1 MGLGLTSRLALAGT
15 PGAAW
20 ALARHGEESPA
31 IVPRSAGPDEVKEVL
46 AGLPVAALRL
56 DPDIV
61 EALVSFGLDRI
72 GTLYPLDPGALAKRF
87 GPAPRRRLEQAF
99 GFVQEPVISLP
110 PPLPREARRAFAE
123 PISTVDAIHA
133 ATEALLED
141 LCRNL
146 SRAGE
151 GVRRMRL
158 VCHRGDGA
166 RSIQVVGTSRPVRR
180 ARLLMNLFSGKL
192 ERIDPG
198 FGIEEMVLSA
208 EVVEVVEEEQEDWF
222 ARAEAAAAGR
232 GGWTGGAKG
241 GRAAARSWPAS
252 STGWGTASGSEA
264 SPVRFRAR
272 AGCPSARSSCVNPW
286 PHPGGSARAGRRGV
300 CRPLRLLSP
309 PERVEAVARES
320 GGTGACGCAGSSSA
334 GADGGTGCARPRGPS
349 GWSANGGWRT
359 PRPATTTWPKTRKGG
374 ATGSSASGPA
384 TPPPRRAGSCTGS
397 SRERGRARPRGVPP
411 RRPRRGEARRPWT
424 GGYAELQVTSN
435 FSFLRGASQPE
446 ELVERAHALGYR
458 ALALT
463 DRNTLAG
470 VVRAHHAAREME
482 LRFIP
487 GARLDLEDGPSLLC
501 LPVSRKGY
509 GRLARLITLGRRR
522 APKGECRLHRE
533 DVVEAAGEQVFI
545 ALPPE
550 VPGPGFAERLAWYRE
565 RLDAPLFLAAT
576 CSHRGNDVR
585 RLAAL
590 ASLSETERVP
600 LVATGDVHQHI
611 PERRRL
617 HDLLTCIRERCTI
630 DTAGWRLAANAERHL
645 KSPAQM
651 AALFRDHPRALAN
664 AVEIAERCR
673 FSLGELRYEYPEEV
687 VGEGRTPQRELEIL
701 TRRGAARRYPEGIPS
716 KVRATLEHELALI
729 GELEFAPYFLTVADI
744 VRTARGLGILCQGRG
759 SAANSAVCYCLE
771 ITSVDPDRID
781 LLFERFI
788 SAERGEVP
796 DIDVDFEHE
805 RREEVIQY
813 IYRKYGRERAG
824 LAATVVTYRVRSALR
839 DTGRAMG
846 LSKDTVDR
854 LLSMA
859 SVWSKPVDEERA
871 REEGF
876 DPTDRRLRLT
886 LELARELQGFPR
898 HLSQHTGGF
907 VISRGPLCEIVPI
920 ENAAMEDRT
929 VIEWNKDD
937 LEALGLIKVDVLGL
951 GMLSC
956 IRRSFELLEAHYG
969 VRHTLGDVPAEDP
982 GVYGMIQRADTIG
995 VFQIE
1000 SRAQMAMLPR
1010 LKPATFYDLV
1020 IEVAIVR
1027 PGPIQGDMVH
1037 PYLRRRR
1044 GVEPVEYPSE
1054 ELREVLGKTLGVPL
1068 FQEQAMKIAIVG
1080 AGFSPAEADQLRR
1093 AMASFRNYGTIHRFR
1108 DKFVEGMVG
1117 RGYDREFAER
1127 CFRQIEGFGDY
1138 GFPESHAASFALLV
1152 YISSWLKHHYPEVF
1166 ACALLNS
1173 QPMGFY
1179 APAQLVGDARRH
1191 GVEVRPVDVNHS
1203 EWDCTLEPVG
1213 PHPPGRDG
1221 SRPRPRMALRLGLRQ
1236 IRGLRE
1242 EDATRIVTAREEG
1255 YRSPADLRRRA
1266 GTRPAVLTRL
1276 ARADAFTST
1285 GLDRRQAAW
1294 AIRSL
1299 DRMEP
1304 LPLFDSPGEAE
1315 PPRPEPALPAMSAG
1329 EQVVADYR
1337 TTGLSLK
1344 QHPTALLRERLADRG
1359 VRPASHL
1366 EELPAGARVTV
1377 AGIVL
1382 VRQRPG
1388 TAGRIVF
1395 VTLED
1400 ETGSSNLV
1408 VFPSVQERCRRALL
1422 TARLMV
1428 CRGRL
1433 EKEQGVIHVIADRI
1447 DSLNDWLDG
1456 LAGRPGAVSRGAFV
1470 GRGRFFH

>member
-1 MGLGLTSRLALAGT
+1 MSTAGRELAARLAGSRLEG
-15 PGAAW
+15 
-20 ALARHGEESPA
+20 
-31 IVPRSAGPDEVKEVL
+31 
-46 AGLPVAALRL
+46 
-56 DPDIV
+56 
-61 EALVSFGLDRI
+61 
-72 GTLYPLDPGALAKRF
+72 
-87 GPAPRRRLEQAF
+87 GPAA
-99 GFVQEPVISLP
+99 
-110 PPLPREARRAFAE
+110 
-123 PISTVDAIHA
+123 
-133 ATEALLED
+133 
-141 LCRNL
+141 
-146 SRAGE
+146 
-151 GVRRMRL
+151 
-158 VCHRGDGA
+158 
-166 RSIQVVGTSRPVRR
+166 
-180 ARLLMNLFSGKL
+180 
-192 ERIDPG
+192 
-198 FGIEEMVLSA
+198 
-208 EVVEVVEEEQEDWF
+208 
-222 ARAEAAAAGR
+222 
-232 GGWTGGAKG
+232 
-241 GRAAARSWPAS
+241 
-252 STGWGTASGSEA
+252 
-264 SPVRFRAR
+264 
-272 AGCPSARSSCVNPW
+272 
-286 PHPGGSARAGRRGV
+286 
-300 CRPLRLLSP
+300 
-309 PERVEAVARES
+309 
-320 GGTGACGCAGSSSA
+320 
-334 GADGGTGCARPRGPS
+334 
-349 GWSANGGWRT
+349 
-359 PRPATTTWPKTRKGG
+359 
-374 ATGSSASGPA
+374 
-384 TPPPRRAGSCTGS
+384 
-397 SRERGRARPRGVPP
+397 
-411 RRPRRGEARRPWT
+411 WT

-435 FSFLRGASQPE
+435 FSFLRGASHPE
-446 ELVERAHALGYR
+446 ELVEQAHALGYR

-470 VVRAHHAAREME
+470 VVRAYHAARETE
-482 LRFIP
+482 LRFIA
-487 GARLDLEDGPSLLC
+487 GARLDLVDGPSLLC

-509 GRLARLITLGRRR
+509 GRLARLITRGRRR
-522 APKGECRLHRE
+522 APKGECRLRRE

-565 RLDAPLFLAAT
+565 RLGIPLYLAAT
-576 CSHRGNDVR
+576 YIHRGNDVR
-585 RLAAL
+585 RLADL
-590 ASLSETERVP
+590 ASLSEAEHVP
-600 LVATGDVHQHI
+600 LVATGDVHQHV

-617 HDLLTCIRERCTI
+617 HNLLTCIRERCTI

-645 KSPAQM
+645 KSPAEM
-651 AALFRDHPRALAN
+651 AVLFRDHPRALAN
-664 AVEIAERCR
+664 AAEIADRCR
-673 FSLGELRYEYPEEV
+673 FSLEELRYEYPEEV
-687 VGEGRTPQRELEIL
+687 VGKGRTPQQELEIL
-701 TRRGAARRYPEGIPS
+701 TWQGAARRYPEGIPS
-716 KVRATLEHELALI
+716 KVRATLEHEMALI
-729 GELEFAPYFLTVADI
+729 GELEYAPYFLTVADI
-744 VRTARGLGILCQGRG
+744 VRTARDMGILCQGRG

-805 RREEVIQY
+805 RREEIIQY

-846 LSKDTVDR
+846 LGKDTVDR

-859 SVWSKPVDEERA
+859 SVCSKPVGEERA

-876 DPTDRRLRLT
+876 DPADRRLRLT
-886 LELARELQGFPR
+886 LELARELYGFPR

-907 VISRGPLCEIVPI
+907 IISREPLCEIVPI

-956 IRRSFELLEAHYG
+956 IRRSFAMLESHYG
-969 VRHTLGDVPAEDP
+969 IRHTLGDVPAEDP
-982 GVYGMIQRADTIG
+982 GVYEMIQRADTVG

-1044 GVEPVEYPSE
+1044 GVEPVWYPSE

-1080 AGFSPAEADQLRR
+1080 AGFSAAEADQLRR

-1117 RGYDREFAER
+1117 RGYEREFAER
-1127 CFRQIEGFGDY
+1127 CFQQIEGFGDY

-1152 YISSWLKHHYPEVF
+1152 YISSWLKHHYPEIF

-1179 APAQLVGDARRH
+1179 APAQIVGDARKH

-1213 PHPPGRDG
+1213 EQGPGAPWRECAGEGRGDVVDPVSGRCPASRPQLPGRDG
-1221 SRPRPRMALRLGLRQ
+1221 SPAPPRPALRLGLRQ
-1236 IRGLRE
+1236 VRGLRE
-1242 EDATRIVTAREEG
+1242 EDAARIVGAREGG
-1255 YRSPADLRRRA
+1255 YRSPADLWRRA
-1266 GTRPAVLTRL
+1266 GTSPAVLVRL
-1276 ARADAFTST
+1276 ARADAFNST

-1294 AIRSL
+1294 AISSL
-1299 DRMEP
+1299 DRAGP
-1304 LPLFDSPGEAE
+1304 LPLFDSPDRGE
-1315 PPRPEPALPAMSAG
+1315 PPRPEQALPAMSTG

-1344 QHPTALLRERLADRG
+1344 QHPAALLRERLDGRG
-1359 VRPASHL
+1359 VRPARQL

-1382 VRQRPG
+1382 CRQRPG
-1388 TAGRIVF
+1388 TAGKIVF

-1400 ETGSSNLV
+1400 ETGTANLV
-1408 VFPSVQERCRRALL
+1408 VFPSVQKRCRRALL

-1428 CRGRL
+1428 CHGRL
-1433 EKEQGVIHVIADRI
+1433 EKEQGVIHVIANRI
-1447 DSLNDWLDG
+1447 DSLNEWLDG
-1456 LAGRPGAVSRGAFV
+1456 LAGKPGGTLQGTFV

>member
-1 MGLGLTSRLALAGT
+1 MSTTRVEGSTTVTGRSE
-15 PGAAW
+15 
-20 ALARHGEESPA
+20 ARTG
-31 IVPRSAGPDEVKEVL
+31 RSA
-46 AGLPVAALRL
+46 
-56 DPDIV
+56 
-61 EALVSFGLDRI
+61 
-72 GTLYPLDPGALAKRF
+72 
-87 GPAPRRRLEQAF
+87 
-99 GFVQEPVISLP
+99 
-110 PPLPREARRAFAE
+110 
-123 PISTVDAIHA
+123 
-133 ATEALLED
+133 
-141 LCRNL
+141 
-146 SRAGE
+146 
-151 GVRRMRL
+151 
-158 VCHRGDGA
+158 
-166 RSIQVVGTSRPVRR
+166 
-180 ARLLMNLFSGKL
+180 
-192 ERIDPG
+192 
-198 FGIEEMVLSA
+198 
-208 EVVEVVEEEQEDWF
+208 
-222 ARAEAAAAGR
+222 
-232 GGWTGGAKG
+232 
-241 GRAAARSWPAS
+241 
-252 STGWGTASGSEA
+252 
-264 SPVRFRAR
+264 
-272 AGCPSARSSCVNPW
+272 
-286 PHPGGSARAGRRGV
+286 
-300 CRPLRLLSP
+300 
-309 PERVEAVARES
+309 
-320 GGTGACGCAGSSSA
+320 A
-334 GADGGTGCARPRGPS
+334 GAG
-349 GWSANGGWRT
+349 
-359 PRPATTTWPKTRKGG
+359 
-374 ATGSSASGPA
+374 GSSAW
-384 TPPPRRAGSCTGS
+384 AGGS
-397 SRERGRARPRGVPP
+397 
-411 RRPRRGEARRPWT
+411 
-424 GGYAELQVTSN
+424 AELQVTSN
-435 FSFLRGASQPE
+435 FSFLRGASHPE
-446 ELVERAHALGYR
+446 ELVEQAHALGYR

-470 VVRAHHAAREME
+470 VVRAYHAARETD
-482 LRFIP
+482 LRFIA
-487 GARLDLEDGPSLLC
+487 GARLDLVDGPSLLC

-509 GRLARLITLGRRR
+509 GRLARLITRGRRR
-522 APKGECRLHRE
+522 APKGECRLLRE
-533 DVVEAAGEQVFI
+533 DVVEAAGEQIFI
-545 ALPPE
+545 VLPPE
-550 VPGPGFAERLAWYRE
+550 VPGPGFAGRLAWYRE
-565 RLDAPLFLAAT
+565 RLQAPLYLAAT
-576 CSHRGNDVR
+576 HGHRGNDAR
-585 RLAAL
+585 RLATL
-590 ASLSETERVP
+590 ASLSEAERVP
-600 LVATGDVHQHI
+600 LAATGDVHQHL

-630 DTAGWRLAANAERHL
+630 DSAGWRLDANAERHL
-645 KSPAQM
+645 KSPAEM
-651 AALFRDHPRALAN
+651 AALFRDHPGALAN
-664 AVEIAERCR
+664 AAEIAERCR

-687 VGEGRTPQRELEIL
+687 VGEGRTPQQELEIL
-701 TRRGAARRYPEGIPS
+701 TWEGAARRYPEGVPS

-729 GELEFAPYFLTVADI
+729 GELEYAPYFLTVADI
-744 VRTARGLGILCQGRG
+744 VRTARGMGILCQGRG

-796 DIDVDFEHE
+796 DIDVDFEHD

-859 SVWSKPVDEERA
+859 SVWSKPVGEERA

-876 DPTDRRLRLT
+876 DPADRRLRLT
-886 LELARELQGFPR
+886 LELAKELYGFPR

-907 VISRGPLCEIVPI
+907 VISREPLCEIVPI

-956 IRRSFELLEAHYG
+956 IRRSFELLEEHYG
-969 VRHTLGDVPAEDP
+969 IRHTLGDVPAEDP
-982 GVYGMIQRADTIG
+982 GVYEMIQRADTVG

-1044 GVEPVEYPSE
+1044 GVEPVWYPSE

-1117 RGYDREFAER
+1117 RGYERDFAER
-1127 CFRQIEGFGDY
+1127 CFKQIEGFGDY

-1152 YISSWLKHHYPEVF
+1152 YISSWLKHHYPDVF

-1179 APAQLVGDARRH
+1179 APAQIVGDARKH

-1203 EWDCTLEPVG
+1203 VWGCTLEP
-1213 PHPPGRDG
+1213 PP
-1221 SRPRPRMALRLGLRQ
+1221 PRLALRLGLRQ

-1242 EDATRIVTAREEG
+1242 EDAARIVGAREGG
-1255 YRSPADLRRRA
+1255 YRSPADLWRRA
-1266 GTRPAVLTRL
+1266 GISPAILVRL

-1294 AIRSL
+1294 AISSL
-1299 DRMEP
+1299 DRAGP
-1304 LPLFDSPGEAE
+1304 LPLFDSPDGGA
-1315 PPRPEPALPAMSAG
+1315 PPRLEPALPAMTAG

-1344 QHPTALLRERLADRG
+1344 QHPTALLRERLAGRG

-1366 EELPAGARVTV
+1366 EELPAGACVTV

-1382 VRQRPG
+1382 CRQRPG
-1388 TAGRIVF
+1388 TAGKIVF

-1400 ETGSSNLV
+1400 ETGTANLV
-1408 VFPSVQERCRRALL
+1408 VFPSVQERCRRGLL
-1422 TARLMV
+1422 TARLMI
-1428 CRGRL
+1428 CHGRL
-1433 EKEQGVIHVIADRI
+1433 EKEQGVIHVIAKRI
-1447 DSLNDWLDG
+1447 HSLNDWLDG
-1456 LAGRPGAVSRGAFV
+1456 LAGKSRAPSQDAFV

>member
-1 MGLGLTSRLALAGT
+1 MSTTRVEGSTTVTGRSE
-15 PGAAW
+15 
-20 ALARHGEESPA
+20 ARTG
-31 IVPRSAGPDEVKEVL
+31 RSA
-46 AGLPVAALRL
+46 
-56 DPDIV
+56 
-61 EALVSFGLDRI
+61 
-72 GTLYPLDPGALAKRF
+72 
-87 GPAPRRRLEQAF
+87 
-99 GFVQEPVISLP
+99 
-110 PPLPREARRAFAE
+110 
-123 PISTVDAIHA
+123 
-133 ATEALLED
+133 
-141 LCRNL
+141 
-146 SRAGE
+146 
-151 GVRRMRL
+151 
-158 VCHRGDGA
+158 
-166 RSIQVVGTSRPVRR
+166 
-180 ARLLMNLFSGKL
+180 
-192 ERIDPG
+192 
-198 FGIEEMVLSA
+198 
-208 EVVEVVEEEQEDWF
+208 
-222 ARAEAAAAGR
+222 
-232 GGWTGGAKG
+232 
-241 GRAAARSWPAS
+241 
-252 STGWGTASGSEA
+252 
-264 SPVRFRAR
+264 
-272 AGCPSARSSCVNPW
+272 
-286 PHPGGSARAGRRGV
+286 
-300 CRPLRLLSP
+300 
-309 PERVEAVARES
+309 
-320 GGTGACGCAGSSSA
+320 A
-334 GADGGTGCARPRGPS
+334 GAG
-349 GWSANGGWRT
+349 
-359 PRPATTTWPKTRKGG
+359 
-374 ATGSSASGPA
+374 GSSAW
-384 TPPPRRAGSCTGS
+384 AGGS
-397 SRERGRARPRGVPP
+397 
-411 RRPRRGEARRPWT
+411 
-424 GGYAELQVTSN
+424 AELQVTSN
-435 FSFLRGASQPE
+435 FSFLRGASHPE
-446 ELVERAHALGYR
+446 ELVEQAHALGYR

-470 VVRAHHAAREME
+470 VVRAYHAARETD
-482 LRFIP
+482 LRFIA
-487 GARLDLEDGPSLLC
+487 GARLDLVDGPSLLC

-509 GRLARLITLGRRR
+509 GRLARLITRGRRR
-522 APKGECRLHRE
+522 APKGECRLLRA
-533 DVVEAAGEQVFI
+533 DVVEAAGEQIFI
-545 ALPPE
+545 VLPPE
-550 VPGPGFAERLAWYRE
+550 VPGPGFAGRLAWYRK
-565 RLDAPLFLAAT
+565 RLQAPLYLAAT
-576 CSHRGNDVR
+576 HGHRGNDAR
-585 RLAAL
+585 RLATL
-590 ASLSETERVP
+590 ASLSEAERVP
-600 LVATGDVHQHI
+600 LAATGDVHQHL

-630 DTAGWRLAANAERHL
+630 DSAGWRLDANAERHL
-645 KSPAQM
+645 KSPAEM
-651 AALFRDHPRALAN
+651 AALFRDHPGALAN
-664 AVEIAERCR
+664 AAEIAERCR

-687 VGEGRTPQRELEIL
+687 VGEGRTPQQELEIL
-701 TRRGAARRYPEGIPS
+701 TWEGAARRYPEGVPS

-729 GELEFAPYFLTVADI
+729 GELEYAPYFLTVADI
-744 VRTARGLGILCQGRG
+744 VRTARGMGILCQGRG

-796 DIDVDFEHE
+796 DIDVDFEHD

-854 LLSMA
+854 LLSMD
-859 SVWSKPVDEERA
+859 SVWSKPVGEERA

-876 DPTDRRLRLT
+876 DPADRRLRLT
-886 LELARELQGFPR
+886 LELARELYGFPR

-907 VISRGPLCEIVPI
+907 VISRQPLCEIVPI

-956 IRRSFELLEAHYG
+956 IRRSFELLEGHYG
-969 VRHTLGDVPAEDP
+969 IRHTLGDVPAEDP
-982 GVYGMIQRADTIG
+982 GVYEMIQRADTVG

-1044 GVEPVEYPSE
+1044 GVEPVWYPSE

-1117 RGYDREFAER
+1117 RGYERDFAER
-1127 CFRQIEGFGDY
+1127 CFKQIEGFGDY

-1152 YISSWLKHHYPEVF
+1152 YISSWLKHHYPDVF

-1179 APAQLVGDARRH
+1179 APAQIVGDARKH

-1203 EWDCTLEPVG
+1203 VWDCTLEP
-1213 PHPPGRDG
+1213 PP
-1221 SRPRPRMALRLGLRQ
+1221 PRPALRLGLRQ

-1242 EDATRIVTAREEG
+1242 EDAARIVGAREGG
-1255 YRSPADLRRRA
+1255 YRSPADLWRRA
-1266 GTRPAVLTRL
+1266 GISPAILVRL

-1294 AIRSL
+1294 AISSL
-1299 DRMEP
+1299 DRAGP
-1304 LPLFDSPGEAE
+1304 LPLFDSPDGGA
-1315 PPRPEPALPAMSAG
+1315 PPRLEPALPAMTAG

-1344 QHPTALLRERLADRG
+1344 QHPTALLRERLAGRG

-1382 VRQRPG
+1382 CRQRPG
-1388 TAGRIVF
+1388 TAGKIVF

-1400 ETGSSNLV
+1400 ETGTANLV
-1408 VFPSVQERCRRALL
+1408 VFPSVQERCRRGLL
-1422 TARLMV
+1422 TARLMI
-1428 CRGRL
+1428 CHGRL
-1433 EKEQGVIHVIADRI
+1433 EKEQGVVHVIANRI
-1447 DSLNDWLDG
+1447 HSLNDWLDS
-1456 LAGRPGAVSRGAFV
+1456 LAGKSGAPSQDAFV